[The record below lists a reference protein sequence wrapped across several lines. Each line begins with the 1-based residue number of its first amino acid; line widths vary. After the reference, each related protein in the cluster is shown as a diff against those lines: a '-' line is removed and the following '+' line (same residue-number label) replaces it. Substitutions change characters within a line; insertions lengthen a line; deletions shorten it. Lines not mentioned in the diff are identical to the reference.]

1 MKYNVLK
8 DWIQHLHI
16 IPSVFDIGN
25 MEGICGDA
33 NGDDSN
39 DFVAPDGRI
48 PESQSTHDIDSIINE
63 WRYGILK
70 LASL

>member
-1 MKYNVLK
+1 
-8 DWIQHLHI
+8 
-16 IPSVFDIGN
+16 